1 MACWSAVVA
10 CLPLYRR
17 GASLTQC
24 AERRAQLCR
33 EELRLFPGGEVASFA
48 GFVEVDQVVV
58 GLLGPAARSVDVLLR
73 KHRDC
78 RRQGEVGGGVE
89 VSASYG
95 LLPVQPRR
103 GRRRVRE
110 PVERGVVEPVVAG
123 DGAVGVSGKELGEV
137 LVGGRVVVK
146 EPGREADGGVGQAV
160 ADRLRTRT
168 LD

>member
-1 MACWSAVVA
+1 MRLRASAELPRRWLAVPPWLHDCRFTGVA
-10 CLPLYRR
+10 LP
-17 GASLTQC
+17 LTQC
-24 AERRAQLCR
+24 AERRAQLFR
-33 EELRLFPGGEVASFA
+33 EELRLLPGGEVASFA

-58 GLLGPAARSVDVLLR
+58 GLPGPAARSVDVLLR

-110 PVERGVVEPVVAG
+110 
-123 DGAVGVSGKELGEV
+123 
-137 LVGGRVVVK
+137 
-146 EPGREADGGVGQAV
+146 
-160 ADRLRTRT
+160 
-168 LD
+168 